1 MRTWKWIF
9 TAALLVSV
17 SAAAQQ
23 VAESQPSAQPDAA
36 AAAPAASS
44 PAPAD
49 ATAPAT
55 AQTTDAAAP
64 VTVQSTD
71 ASPAA
76 STPVTSAPSAS
87 TPVASTSASAADPQA
102 AQAQAPPSTAPAPT
116 ASTLPLPT
124 TMDQVVDRFIERE
137 HALMKALGT
146 RTPVVE
152 TYLQDL
158 TADPQLGPVP
168 SGDHYFLGRIDM
180 GVSVDRKDYLKEQN
194 TGMETRLLGG
204 FHKLYKVQYEPTGFS
219 WMVYADRADFDR
231 NHYEFH
237 YIRREFL
244 GDVRCLV
251 FDVTPKKNSGRGR
264 FLGRIWVEDQEY
276 NIVRLN
282 GTYAPAP
289 RNSYFFHMDSWRL
302 NLIPGYWVPSYI
314 YSEEGDF
321 SAGVKNKLAFKAQT
335 RIWGYDLKKGDK
347 DDELTQIR
355 VDSVKDESPTAQDAS
370 PLQAER
376 EWQQQA
382 EDNVIERLTRAGLL
396 APEGDVDHI
405 LQTVVNNL
413 EVTNNIDLP
422 RPVRTRVLLTAP
434 LETFSVGNTIV
445 ISRGLIDVL
454 PDEASLAAVLSH
466 ELAHIVLGHNL
477 GSKYAFNDRMLF
489 SDDSTYSNLGFKH
502 IPEEEAA
509 ADKKAIELLNNSP
522 YAQKLDNVGLF
533 LKALQAHTSQLNAL
547 LTTHLGNP
555 LAENGSLSRLSA
567 LSTKG
572 PALDNNKLDQVA
584 ALPLGGR
591 IKVNPWSDSAEMVK
605 TAPVAITSAR
615 DKMPFEV
622 TPFYPRLARY
632 GAATPSATPATA
644 ANSNSGN

>member
-1 MRTWKWIF
+1 MFI
-9 TAALLVSV
+9 AALLVSV

-23 VAESQPSAQPDAA
+23 PAESQPLTPAANGPMPTDSQSLSVGTVPPLPASTDAA
-36 AAAPAASS
+36 QAQAAPAASA
-44 PAPAD
+44 PAPA
-49 ATAPAT
+49 AQPQAPQAQPQAQAAPAPAT
-55 AQTTDAAAP
+55 
-64 VTVQSTD
+64 
-71 ASPAA
+71 
-76 STPVTSAPSAS
+76 
-87 TPVASTSASAADPQA
+87 
-102 AQAQAPPSTAPAPT
+102 TAPAPT
-116 ASTLPLPT
+116 PSAQPQPT

-137 HALMKALGT
+137 HGLMKALSN

-152 TYLQDL
+152 TYLQNL
-158 TADPQLGPVP
+158 SADPQLGPVP
-168 SGDHYFLGRIDM
+168 SEDHYFLGRMDM
-180 GVSVDRKDYLKEQN
+180 GETVNRKDYLKEQDQ
-194 TGMETRLLGG
+194 GMETRLMGG
-204 FHKLYKVQYEPTGFS
+204 FHKLYKVQYQPTGFS
-219 WMVYADRADFDR
+219 WMVYADRTDFDR
-231 NHYEFH
+231 AHYEFH

-251 FDVTPKKNSGRGR
+251 FDVTPKKGSGKGR
-264 FLGRIWVEDQEY
+264 FLGRVWVEDQDY

-282 GTYAPAP
+282 GTYVPAP

-302 NLIPGYWVPSYI
+302 NLIPGYWVPAYI

-355 VDSVKDESPTAQDAS
+355 VDSVKDETPTQQDAS

-376 EWQQQA
+376 QWQQQA

-489 SDDSTYSNLGFKH
+489 SDDSTYNNLGFKH
-502 IPEEEAA
+502 IPEEETA
-509 ADKKAIELLNNSP
+509 ADKKALDLLNNSP

-533 LKALQAHTSQLNAL
+533 LRALQNRAPQLNAL

-555 LAENGSLSRLSA
+555 LAENGTVNRLPGLA
-567 LSTKG
+567 TKG

-591 IKVNPWSDSAEMVK
+591 VKINPWDDKAEMVK

-632 GAATPSATPATA
+632 GASAPSATPATA
-644 ANSNSGN
+644 AANSTPGTN

>member
-1 MRTWKWIF
+1 MRTWKWMF
-9 TAALLVSV
+9 TTALLVSV

-23 VAESQPSAQPDAA
+23 PAESQPLSPAANGPLPTDAQHLSVGTVPPLPATTASSDSTQAPAA
-36 AAAPAASS
+36 AAAQPQEPQS
-44 PAPAD
+44 
-49 ATAPAT
+49 
-55 AQTTDAAAP
+55 QT
-64 VTVQSTD
+64 Q
-71 ASPAA
+71 
-76 STPVTSAPSAS
+76 
-87 TPVASTSASAADPQA
+87 QA
-102 AQAQAPPSTAPAPT
+102 TAPAPT
-116 ASTLPLPT
+116 PSAMAQPT

-137 HALMKALGT
+137 HGLMKALSN

-152 TYLQDL
+152 TYLQNL
-158 TADPQLGPVP
+158 SADPQLGPVP
-168 SGDHYFLGRIDM
+168 SEDHYFLGRMDM
-180 GVSVDRKDYLKEQN
+180 GVQVDRKDYLKEEDK
-194 TGMETRLLGG
+194 GMEMRLMGG
-204 FHKLYKVQYEPTGFS
+204 FHKLFKVQYQPMGFS
-219 WMVYADRADFDR
+219 WMVYADRTDFDR
-231 NHYEFH
+231 AHYEFH

-251 FDVTPKKNSGRGR
+251 FDVTPKKSSGRGR
-264 FLGRIWVEDQEY
+264 FLGRVWVEDQEY

-302 NLIPGYWVPSYI
+302 NLIPGYWVPAYI

-355 VDSVKDESPTAQDAS
+355 VDSVKDESPTQQDAS

-489 SDDSTYSNLGFKH
+489 SDDATYNNLGFKH
-502 IPEEEAA
+502 IPEEETA
-509 ADKKAIELLNNSP
+509 ADKKAVEMLNNSP

-533 LKALQAHTSQLNAL
+533 LKALQIRAPQLNAL

-555 LAENGSLSRLSA
+555 LAENGTIMRLSA
-567 LSTKG
+567 LATKG
-572 PALDNNKLDQVA
+572 PALDNSKLDQVA

-591 IKVNPWSDSAEMVK
+591 VKINPWDDKAEMVK

-632 GAATPSATPATA
+632 GSQIAPSAAPATA
-644 ANSNSGN
+644 AANSGSGN

>member
-1 MRTWKWIF
+1 MRTWNWIL
-9 TAALLVSV
+9 TAAVLASM

-23 VAESQPSAQPDAA
+23 AVQSQPSAQP
-36 AAAPAASS
+36 
-44 PAPAD
+44 PAPEATQT
-49 ATAPAT
+49 AQPSQQTAPAT
-55 AQTTDAAAP
+55 AQPAATQASQPAPAAAQP
-64 VTVQSTD
+64 
-71 ASPAA
+71 
-76 STPVTSAPSAS
+76 
-87 TPVASTSASAADPQA
+87 
-102 AQAQAPPSTAPAPT
+102 APAPQPATET
-116 ASTLPLPT
+116 APT
-124 TMDQVVDRFIERE
+124 TMDQVVNLFIQRE
-137 HALMKALGT
+137 HGLIKMLSN

-158 TADPQLGPVP
+158 SADPQLGPVP
-168 SGDHYFLGRIDM
+168 SEDHYFLGRMDM
-180 GVSVDRKDYLKEQN
+180 GIQVDRKDYLKDQDRGIGIQ
-194 TGMETRLLGG
+194 GMESRLLGG
-204 FHKLYKVQYEPTGFS
+204 FHKLYKVQYQPTGFS

-231 NHYEFH
+231 SHYEFH

-264 FLGRIWVEDQEY
+264 FLGRIWVEDQDY

-321 SAGVKNKLAFKAQT
+321 SAGVKNKMAFKAQT
-335 RIWGYDLKKGDK
+335 RIWGYDLKKGAK

-355 VDSVKDESPTAQDAS
+355 VDSVTDESPTAQDAS

-376 EWQQQA
+376 VWQQQA
-382 EDNVIERLTRAGLL
+382 EDNVVERLTSAGLL

-405 LQTVVNNL
+405 LQTVLDNL
-413 EVTNNIDLP
+413 EVTNNSDLP

-489 SDDSTYSNLGFKH
+489 SDDSTYNNLGFRH

-509 ADKKAIELLNNSP
+509 ADKKAIDLLNNSP

-533 LKALQAHTSQLNAL
+533 LKALQARAPQLNAL

-555 LAENGSLSRLSA
+555 LAQNGTVNRLSA
-567 LSTKG
+567 LATKG

-591 IKVNPWSDSAEMVK
+591 VKINPWDDKAEMVK

-622 TPFYPRLARY
+622 TPFYPRLARI
-632 GAATPSATPATA
+632 GSSTTPSAAPATAA

>member
-1 MRTWKWIF
+1 M
-9 TAALLVSV
+9 

-23 VAESQPSAQPDAA
+23 AAASQPSAQPAATDAA
-36 AAAPAASS
+36 QTTQPSQQV
-44 PAPAD
+44 
-49 ATAPAT
+49 APAT
-55 AQTTDAAAP
+55 AQPAQPLASQPASEAAP
-64 VTVQSTD
+64 
-71 ASPAA
+71 
-76 STPVTSAPSAS
+76 
-87 TPVASTSASAADPQA
+87 A
-102 AQAQAPPSTAPAPT
+102 AQPT
-116 ASTLPLPT
+116 AAPT
-124 TMDQVVDRFIERE
+124 TMDQVVNLFIERE
-137 HALMKALGT
+137 HGLIKMLSN

-152 TYLQDL
+152 TYLQNL

-168 SGDHYFLGRIDM
+168 SADHYFLGRMDM
-180 GVSVDRKDYLKEQN
+180 GETVDRKDYLKEEEK
-194 TGMETRLLGG
+194 GMQSRLMGG
-204 FHKLYKVQYEPTGFS
+204 FQKMFKVQYQPLGFS
-219 WMVYADRADFDR
+219 WMVYADRTDFDR
-231 NHYEFH
+231 EHYDFR
-237 YIRREFL
+237 YVRREFL

-264 FLGRIWVEDQEY
+264 FLGRIWVEDQAY

-282 GTYAPAP
+282 GTYVPAS

-321 SAGVKNKLAFKAQT
+321 SAGVKNKEAFKAQT
-335 RIWGYDLKKGDK
+335 RIWGYDLKKGGK

-355 VDSVKDESPTAQDAS
+355 VDSVTDESPTAQDAS

-376 EWQQQA
+376 VWQQQA
-382 EDNVIERLTRAGLL
+382 EDNVVERLTGAGLL
-396 APEGDVDHI
+396 APEGDVDRI

-422 RPVRTRVLLTAP
+422 RPVRTRVLLTSP

-445 ISRGLIDVL
+445 ISRGLVDVL

-477 GSKYAFNDRMLF
+477 GSKFAFNDRMLF
-489 SDDSTYSNLGFKH
+489 NDDSTYQNLGFKH
-502 IPEEEAA
+502 IPEEEQA
-509 ADKKAIELLNNSP
+509 ADKKAIELLKNSP

-533 LKALQAHTSQLNAL
+533 LKALQLRAPQLSAL

-555 LAENGSLSRLSA
+555 LAENGTVNRLSA
-567 LSTKG
+567 LATQG
-572 PALDNNKLDQVA
+572 PALDNAKLDQIA

-591 IKVNPWSDSAEMVK
+591 VKINPWDDKAEMVK

-622 TPFYPRLARY
+622 TPFFPRLARY
-632 GAATPSATPATA
+632 GANAAPTAAPTTAA
-644 ANSNSGN
+644 ANSNTGN